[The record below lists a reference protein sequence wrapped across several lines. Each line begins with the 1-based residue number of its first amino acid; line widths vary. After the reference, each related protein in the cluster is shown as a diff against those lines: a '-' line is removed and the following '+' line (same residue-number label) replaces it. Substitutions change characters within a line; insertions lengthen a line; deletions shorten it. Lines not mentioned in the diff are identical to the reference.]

1 MANTQYDEFIRIRIT
16 ELRIAKNISE
26 HKMSLDLD
34 KSGSY
39 IRGIT
44 SGAALPSLRELFNII
59 SYFDMTPAE
68 FFAPLDDANTPYRE
82 LCEKLRTMNEE
93 ELEKV
98 STFIGWIEKK
108 YFCCGCRFSRF
119 GFALPGRCTACRTR
133 LCIHGYFFAV
143 TGHYYI
149 ALQIGAVY
157 LHSCTFQPVERFDV
171 RMSV

>member
-16 ELRIAKNISE
+16 KLRIAKNISE

-68 FFAPLDDANTPYRE
+68 SFAPLDDANTPYRE

-108 YFCCGCRFSRF
+108 
-119 GFALPGRCTACRTR
+119 
-133 LCIHGYFFAV
+133 
-143 TGHYYI
+143 
-149 ALQIGAVY
+149 
-157 LHSCTFQPVERFDV
+157 E
-171 RMSV
+171 

>member
-1 MANTQYDEFIRIRIT
+1 MAKTHYDDFIRRRIT

-44 SGAALPSLRELFNII
+44 SGSALPSLKELFNII

-82 LCEKLRTMNEE
+82 LCEKLRTMNDAD
-93 ELEKV
+93 LEKV
-98 STFIGWIEKK
+98 STFIRWNEK
-108 YFCCGCRFSRF
+108 
-119 GFALPGRCTACRTR
+119 
-133 LCIHGYFFAV
+133 
-143 TGHYYI
+143 
-149 ALQIGAVY
+149 
-157 LHSCTFQPVERFDV
+157 
-171 RMSV
+171 

>member
-1 MANTQYDEFIRIRIT
+1 MANTQYDEFIRIKIT

-68 FFAPLDDANTPYRE
+68 FFVPLDDANTPYRK

-93 ELEKV
+93 DLEKV
-98 STFIGWIEKK
+98 STFIGWIEK
-108 YFCCGCRFSRF
+108 
-119 GFALPGRCTACRTR
+119 TT
-133 LCIHGYFFAV
+133 
-143 TGHYYI
+143 
-149 ALQIGAVY
+149 
-157 LHSCTFQPVERFDV
+157 
-171 RMSV
+171 

>member
-68 FFAPLDDANTPYRE
+68 FFAPLDDAKP
-82 LCEKLRTMNEE
+82 RTVNCAR
-93 ELEKV
+93 
-98 STFIGWIEKK
+98 S
-108 YFCCGCRFSRF
+108 
-119 GFALPGRCTACRTR
+119 
-133 LCIHGYFFAV
+133 
-143 TGHYYI
+143 
-149 ALQIGAVY
+149 
-157 LHSCTFQPVERFDV
+157 
-171 RMSV
+171 